1 MALIAQFTTIKPELA
16 HSRTY
21 EDFSKFIGDKPK
33 RLGLVDQMYPE
44 FTASFLTEGLGNV
57 IYNKKT
63 SGNSF
68 QKINALSFEWEVG
81 TNFIKRVKFAAVPVG
96 NGFNGSDII
105 MAFTE
110 RYYEKYDTFVIEG
123 SKQQCFV
130 LQAPI
135 RKSDRYWEYTVRLI
149 DSTLRDEL
157 DTAFCQ
163 PGMETR
169 FLTNYM
175 PEYHEMGFTKYQ
187 SNVEVHKN
195 WLTEHRVDI
204 DYSQRYALM
213 EDTFVKISKGEGT
226 GDYKEAIF
234 KFPKVNEIL
243 LRSFLD
249 ARNNSLLWSKGTM
262 DKNGKSTITDLEG
275 RPIIA
280 GDGIIPQIN
289 RFASFYNY
297 SKLSVAVFNKAI
309 STMTQKSKNPT
320 GNTYVFVVN
329 EVLYADVQTVLAEFL
344 NQYKIINPSVY
355 SQKDGNKVKVGAEYT
370 GYSFMGNEIIFKVDR
385 ALSIEYPDKGY
396 GILIDLTG
404 DKTNGKS
411 AISMFTL
418 EGAEFISSSLPG
430 VGGINGNSSGQVA
443 TAVAGS
449 KLINSGFAGVAVFNP
464 YRSFVLLQ
472 N

>member
-81 TNFIKRVKFAAVPVG
+81 TNFIKRIKFAAVPVG

-249 ARNNSLLWSKGTM
+249 ARNNALLWSKGTM

-275 RPIIA
+275 RSIIA

>member
-1 MALIAQFTTIKPELA
+1 MLITQFTTIKPELA

-21 EDFSKFIGDKPK
+21 EDFSKFLGDKPK
-33 RLGLVDQMYPE
+33 RLGLVDQMYPQ
-44 FTASFLTEGLGNV
+44 FTASFLTEGMGNV
-57 IYNKKT
+57 IYNKKS

-81 TNFIKRVKFAAVPVG
+81 TNFIKRIKFAAAPSG
-96 NGFNGSDII
+96 DGKNGSDII

-135 RKSDRYWEYTVRLI
+135 RKSDNYWEYTVRLI
-149 DSTLRDEL
+149 DSTMRDEL
-157 DTAFCQ
+157 DAAFCQ

-187 SNVEVHKN
+187 SNVEMHKN
-195 WLTEHRVDI
+195 WITEHRVDI
-204 DYSQRYALM
+204 DYSQRYATM

-234 KFPKVNEIL
+234 RFPKAKEIL
-243 LRSFLD
+243 LNNFLE
-249 ARNNSLLWSKGTM
+249 ARNNALLWGKGTM

-280 GDGIIPQIN
+280 GDGIIPQIS

-309 STMTQKSKNPT
+309 TTMTQKSANPT
-320 GNTYVFVVN
+320 GNTYVFVCN
-329 EVLYADVQTVLAEFL
+329 EVQYADVQTVLAEFL
-344 NQYKIINPSVY
+344 NQYKMINPAVY
-355 SQKDGNKVKVGAEYT
+355 SQKEGKKVSVGAEYT
-370 GYSFMGNEIIFKVDR
+370 GYSFMGNEVIFKVDR

-396 GILIDLTG
+396 GILVDITG

-411 AISMFTL
+411 AINMFTL
-418 EGAEFISSSLPG
+418 EGCEFISSTLSG
-430 VGGINGNSSGQVA
+430 VGGLDGRSSGAVA
-443 TAVAGS
+443 SPVAGS
-449 KLINSGFAGVAVFNP
+449 KLINSGFAGVQVANP
-464 YRSFVLLQ
+464 YRSFILLQ

>member
-1 MALIAQFTTIKPELA
+1 
-16 HSRTY
+16 
-21 EDFSKFIGDKPK
+21 
-33 RLGLVDQMYPE
+33 MYPE

-63 SGNSF
+63 SGNNF
-68 QKINALSFEWEVG
+68 QKINALSFEWEVE
-81 TNFIKRVKFAAVPVG
+81 TNFIKRIKFAAVPVG
-96 NGFNGSDII
+96 NGSNGSDII

-249 ARNNSLLWSKGTM
+249 ARNNALLWSKGTM

-280 GDGIIPQIN
+280 GDGIIP
-289 RFASFYNY
+289 
-297 SKLSVAVFNKAI
+297 
-309 STMTQKSKNPT
+309 
-320 GNTYVFVVN
+320 
-329 EVLYADVQTVLAEFL
+329 
-344 NQYKIINPSVY
+344 
-355 SQKDGNKVKVGAEYT
+355 
-370 GYSFMGNEIIFKVDR
+370 
-385 ALSIEYPDKGY
+385 
-396 GILIDLTG
+396 
-404 DKTNGKS
+404 
-411 AISMFTL
+411 
-418 EGAEFISSSLPG
+418 
-430 VGGINGNSSGQVA
+430 
-443 TAVAGS
+443 
-449 KLINSGFAGVAVFNP
+449 
-464 YRSFVLLQ
+464 
-472 N
+472 

>member
-81 TNFIKRVKFAAVPVG
+81 TNFIKRIKFAAAPVG
-96 NGFNGSDII
+96 NGSNGSDII

-249 ARNNSLLWSKGTM
+249 ARNNALLWSKGTM

>member
-1 MALIAQFTTIKPELA
+1 
-16 HSRTY
+16 
-21 EDFSKFIGDKPK
+21 
-33 RLGLVDQMYPE
+33 MYPQ
-44 FTASFLTEGLGNV
+44 FTASFLTEGMGNV
-57 IYNKKT
+57 IYNKKS
-63 SGNSF
+63 SGNNF
-68 QKINALSFEWEVG
+68 QKINALSFEWEVA
-81 TNFIKRVKFAAVPVG
+81 TNFIKRVRFAATPVG
-96 NGFNGSDII
+96 NGANGSDII
-105 MAFTE
+105 VAFTE
-110 RYYEKYDTFVIEG
+110 MYYHKYDTFVIEG

-130 LQAPI
+130 LQEPM
-135 RKSDRYWEYTVRLI
+135 RKSDNYFEYTVRLI
-149 DSTLRDEL
+149 DNSMRETL

-195 WLTEHRVDI
+195 WISEHRVDI

-234 KFPKVNEIL
+234 RFPKVNEIL
-243 LRSFLD
+243 LNSFLE
-249 ARNNSLLWSKGTM
+249 ARNNALLWGKGTM
-262 DKNGKSTITDLEG
+262 DKNGKSTLTDPEG

-329 EVLYADVQTVLAEFL
+329 ELLYAEAQTVLAEFL
-344 NQYKIINPSVY
+344 NQYKILNPGIY
-355 SQKDGNKVKVGAEYT
+355 SQKEGKKISVGAEYT
-370 GYSFMGNEIIFKVDR
+370 GYSFMGNEVILKVDR

-396 GILIDLTG
+396 GIMVDLTG

-411 AISMFTL
+411 AINMFTL
-418 EGAEFISSSLPG
+418 EGAEFITSTIAG
-430 VGGINGNSSGQVA
+430 VGGLNGRSSGAVA
-443 TAVAGS
+443 SPVAGS
-449 KLINSGFAGVAVFNP
+449 KLVNSGFAGVQVANP